1 MGRCENTIMAIK
13 KNTARPETLSAQHNL
28 ICYAGFPSPLNLA
41 LARHLNVSDA
51 GESDKALRQ

>member
-1 MGRCENTIMAIK
+1 MAIK

-51 GESDKALRQ
+51 GESDKASRQ